1 MSGLTEMAATIER
14 NNDGRI
20 VYPIRVLLAKILYDD
35 DSIFLF
41 VLLMPYHIIYL

>member
-1 MSGLTEMAATIER
+1 MAATIER

-20 VYPIRVLLAKILYDD
+20 VYPIRVLLAKRLYDD

-41 VLLMPYHIIYL
+41 GLLMPYHIIYL

>member
-1 MSGLTEMAATIER
+1 MAATIER

-35 DSIFLF
+35 SSFLIG
-41 VLLMPYHIIYL
+41 LLMPYYIIYL